1 MKNTTTNDIKDF
13 INTNYSFFTED
24 TRNKM
29 ILGINNYLH
38 PQQSYNSEEII
49 KSTIKTDT
57 IELLKQKMI
66 ATFRKKG
73 DDKMLV
79 TGRKSYSGNEIADA
93 VEKETE
99 LGVNTLNNIIQLSL
113 DLISRDKIH
122 LGDKKVTEYYAV
134 ATQLSESEDLMCC
147 TVQEGTG
154 NTLETSELIERYL
167 PYSAMKS
174 IITNKITDDLYV
186 TPEQYFKYKIIEDV
200 ANNTIEYQFFAVE
213 QTKELE
219 ELFKIPDYFKDI
231 DERTLKF
238 LKSE

>member
-1 MKNTTTNDIKDF
+1 MK
-13 INTNYSFFTED
+13 TE
-24 TRNKM
+24 T
-29 ILGINNYLH
+29 L
-38 PQQSYNSEEII
+38 E
-49 KSTIKTDT
+49 T
-57 IELLKQKMI
+57 LKQKMI

-79 TGRKSYSGNEIADA
+79 TGRKSYSGNEIANE
-93 VEKETE
+93 VENETE
-99 LGVNTLNNIIQLSL
+99 FGVDTLNKIIQLSL

-122 LGDKKVTEYYAV
+122 LGDKKVTEYYAI
-134 ATQLSESEDLMCC
+134 AMQLSEGEDLMLCL
-147 TVQEGTG
+147 VQEGTG
-154 NTLETSELIERYL
+154 NTLETSELVERYL

-186 TPEQYFKYKIIEDV
+186 TPEQYFKFKVLEDL

-231 DERTLKF
+231 DEDTLKF
-238 LKSE
+238 LKGE